1 MGEYLTTQEF
11 TNGTD
16 GELAFLKAGEVIP
29 VWGSQKFKAT
39 RSSTTTSRGQ
49 IGTRRKLNKITKQEY
64 KITMTCDYWVVGL
77 LTEWNQEFERTGKW
91 PKIDLIATNED
102 KGTSQGRLSKQYLDL
117 VPDGEITE
125 QELDES
131 NEAGL
136 TMDITFKASGVK
148 VLENLKRPTNI
159 GRE

>member
-1 MGEYLTTQEF
+1 M
-11 TNGTD
+11 
-16 GELAFLKAGEVIP
+16 
-29 VWGSQKFKAT
+29 
-39 RSSTTTSRGQ
+39 
-49 IGTRRKLNKITKQEY
+49 
-64 KITMTCDYWVVGL
+64 VGL

-125 QELDES
+125 QELDEA
-131 NEAGL
+131 NEIGL
-136 TMDITFKASGVK
+136 TVDITFKASGVK

>member
-1 MGEYLTTQEF
+1 MGEYLSTQEF

-16 GELAFLKAGEVIP
+16 GELTFLKDGEVIP
-29 VWGSQKFKAT
+29 IWGTQKFKAT
-39 RSSTTTSRGQ
+39 RSSTTISRGQ
-49 IGTRRKLNKITKQEY
+49 IGTRRKLSKITKQEF
-64 KITMTCDYWVVGL
+64 KITMTCDYWMVGL
-77 LTEWNQEFERTGKW
+77 MTEWNQEFEDTGKW

-117 VPDGEITE
+117 VPDGEISE
-125 QELDES
+125 QELDEA
-131 NEAGL
+131 NESGL
-136 TMDITFKASGVK
+136 TMEITFKASGVK

>member
-1 MGEYLTTQEF
+1 MGEYLSTQEF

-16 GELAFLKAGEVIP
+16 GELTFLKDGEVIP
-29 VWGSQKFKAT
+29 IWGTQKFKAT
-39 RSSTTTSRGQ
+39 RSSTTISRGQ
-49 IGTRRKLNKITKQEY
+49 IGTRRKLSKITKQEF
-64 KITMTCDYWVVGL
+64 KLTMTCDYWMVGL
-77 LTEWNQEFERTGKW
+77 MTEWNQEFEDTGKW

-117 VPDGEITE
+117 VPDGEISE
-125 QELDES
+125 QELDEA
-131 NEAGL
+131 NESGL
-136 TMDITFKASGVK
+136 TMEITFKASGVK